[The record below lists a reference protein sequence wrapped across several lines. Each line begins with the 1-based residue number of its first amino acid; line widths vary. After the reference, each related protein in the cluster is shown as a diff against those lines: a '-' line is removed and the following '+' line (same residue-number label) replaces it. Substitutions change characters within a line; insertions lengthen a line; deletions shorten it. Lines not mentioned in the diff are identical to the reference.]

1 MDLFVTEKNKKKF
14 PKYILFQKKKRRR
27 YIQRTY
33 VCVFD
38 MFIRTIY
45 QKKSKSVYVYSSY
58 LLLNLP

>member
-14 PKYILFQKKKRRR
+14 PKYILFQKKRRR

-38 MFIRTIY
+38 MCITTIY
-45 QKKSKSVYVYSSY
+45 QKKSKSIYVYSSY